1 MIYRKLEEIP
11 YPLLYDAVYYT
22 MYDDYTVD
30 SVYMDKEGSCAIR
43 IKGNLTDKD
52 AVRIQQN
59 FYPEYKSLSEIEP
72 DYTNHKNGI
81 AEVYTPDGIDYRR
94 L

>member
-1 MIYRKLEEIP
+1 MIYRKLEEIH
-11 YPLLYDAVYYT
+11 YPFLHDAVYCT
-22 MYDDYTVD
+22 MWNYTVD

-43 IKGNLTDKD
+43 IKGNLTDED

-59 FYPEYKSLSEIEP
+59 FYPEDKSLSEIEP
-72 DYTNHKNGI
+72 DYANHKNGI
-81 AEVYTPDGIDYRR
+81 AEIYTPDGIDYRT